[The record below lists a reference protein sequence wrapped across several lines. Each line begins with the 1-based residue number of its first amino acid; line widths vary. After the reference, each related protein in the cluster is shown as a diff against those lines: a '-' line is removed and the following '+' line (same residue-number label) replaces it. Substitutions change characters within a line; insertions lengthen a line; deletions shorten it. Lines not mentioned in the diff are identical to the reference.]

1 MRYEV
6 TALSD
11 RADLIRLTLDAPSR
25 EQAQRE
31 ATERG
36 LRVVRVQASGLSLG
50 GLGSLGGSGLGAL
63 SLRPARRFPLLAM
76 SQELASLLSAGLSL
90 IESLQTLADKEERSE
105 VKAVL
110 DRVLRGLSSGQP
122 FSAALRAEAA
132 SFSPLFVATV
142 KASEKT
148 GDLTEALRR
157 FVTYRTQIDAVR
169 KKVVGALIYPV
180 LLLTVG
186 LLVTLFLLVYV
197 VPRFASVYE
206 DAGRDMPWLSQL
218 LLVWGRFFQDHWA
231 VGSAV
236 LAALIVGGAYAFT
249 RPAVRARISDTLWK
263 LPAVGER
270 LRVYQ
275 LARLYRTLGML
286 LESGLPVVA
295 AMKQCGDLLPPQ
307 LRPRLES
314 AVEALGTGQT
324 ISAGMSANG
333 LTTPVALRML
343 RVGER
348 TGRMGELMGRIALF
362 HEEEM
367 ARSVEW
373 FTRLFEPILMLLIG
387 AIIGLIVVL
396 MYLPVFELAG
406 SLQ

>member
-11 RADLIRLTLDAPSR
+11 RADLIRLTLEAPSR

-31 ATERG
+31 AAERG

-50 GLGSLGGSGLGAL
+50 GLNGSSLGAL
-63 SLRPARRFPLLAM
+63 ALRPARRFPLLAV

-90 IESLQTLADKEERSE
+90 IESLQTLADKEERGE

-110 DRVLRGLSSGQP
+110 DRVLRSLSSGQP
-122 FSAALRAEAA
+122 FSAALRAEPAA
-132 SFSPLFVATV
+132 FSPLFVATV

-157 FVTYRTQIDAVR
+157 FVAYRTQIDAVR
-169 KKVVGALIYPV
+169 KKITGALIYPV

-186 LLVTLFLLVYV
+186 LLVTLFLLAYV

-218 LLVWGRFFQDHWA
+218 LLAWGRFFQDHWA
-231 VGSAV
+231 AGSAA
-236 LAALIVGGAYAFT
+236 LAALAIGAVFGFT
-249 RPAVRARISDTLWK
+249 RPAVRARIADAMWRV
-263 LPAVGER
+263 PAVGER

-275 LARLYRTLGML
+275 LSRLYRTLGML

-307 LRPRLES
+307 LRPRLGA

-324 ISAGMSANG
+324 ISAAMSANG